1 MEILRTENLKKY
13 YGEGD
18 TCVKALDGGRP
29 GPANLRLGYGG
40 REEYFF
46 SEGGGTDHF
55 PQAEDRLCVPEL

>member
-18 TCVKALDGGRP
+18 TCVKALDGVD
-29 GPANLRLGYGG
+29 
-40 REEYFF
+40 F
-46 SEGGGTDHF
+46 SVEKGEFVSIVGTSGSGGTDHF